1 LIYDGIIDEKVG
13 KDPTKNPMNICI
25 NEKSA
30 DFRFSRFVI
39 PDKGG
44 IMDITVVND
53 LQNFNKCKIEVKT
66 DVKGI

>member
-1 LIYDGIIDEKVG
+1 
-13 KDPTKNPMNICI
+13 MNICI